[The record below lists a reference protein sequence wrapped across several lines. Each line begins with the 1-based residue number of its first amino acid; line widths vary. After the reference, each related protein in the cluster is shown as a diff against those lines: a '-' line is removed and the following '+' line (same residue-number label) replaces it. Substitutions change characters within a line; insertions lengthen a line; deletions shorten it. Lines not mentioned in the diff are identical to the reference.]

1 MKIESKE
8 VVTLTNEEKK
18 MINDTYMLI
27 CEIMEQTN
35 NEELY
40 KTVQNIAK
48 SMEEFG
54 YIVDCE
60 VDK

>member
-1 MKIESKE
+1 
-8 VVTLTNEEKK
+8 